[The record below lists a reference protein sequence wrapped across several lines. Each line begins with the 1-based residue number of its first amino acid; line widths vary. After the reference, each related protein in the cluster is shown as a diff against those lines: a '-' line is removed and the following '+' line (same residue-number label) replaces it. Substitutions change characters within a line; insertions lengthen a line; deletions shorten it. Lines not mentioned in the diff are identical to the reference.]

1 MKSAWIGPHLIPHQF
16 VEPVSVE
23 QLRNTRPS
31 YKTAQKPQFLASGAR
46 PNNAHMIPDLLGFCC
61 DK

>member
-23 QLRNTRPS
+23 QLRNTLPS
-31 YKTAQKPQFLASGAR
+31 YRLLKS
-46 PNNAHMIPDLLGFCC
+46 PNSSLPVRVQTTPT
-61 DK
+61 